1 MADGHHIPARLAESE
16 GAAFPSPSL
25 SAVEGQRSD
34 SGDADDARAFVCIPP
49 GAAQAAKP
57 CSACGKLIPAV
68 SIALHRTKCA
78 LRTERRK
85 QKKKKKK
92 KKNDEITTAGLA
104 LRNAAAGPDSLSE
117 VEGGTQHGA
126 QLNGCSQGDAGV
138 AGQWTKDAIKDRYS
152 S

>member
-1 MADGHHIPARLAESE
+1 MMADGHHIPARLAESE

-34 SGDADDARAFVCIPP
+34 SGDARAFVCIPP
-49 GAAQAAKP
+49 GAVQAAKP

-78 LRTERRK
+78 LRTEQRK

-92 KKNDEITTAGLA
+92 NEEITTVGMAF
-104 LRNAAAGPDSLSE
+104 RNAAAGPDSLFE

>member
-1 MADGHHIPARLAESE
+1 MVTTSLPALQKAKAPPSHHHHFLLLKDSAVTPETRTTHVR
-16 GAAFPSPSL
+16 L
-25 SAVEGQRSD
+25 SAY
-34 SGDADDARAFVCIPP
+34 PP

-92 KKNDEITTAGLA
+92 NAEITTAGLA
-104 LRNAAAGPDSLSE
+104 FRNTAAGPDSLSE
-117 VEGGTQHGA
+117 VEGGTQHGV

>member
-1 MADGHHIPARLAESE
+1 MMADGHHIPARLAESE

-25 SAVEGQRSD
+25 SVEGQRSD
-34 SGDADDARAFVCIPP
+34 SADADDARAFVCIPP

-85 QKKKKKK
+85 QKKKKK
-92 KKNDEITTAGLA
+92 NEEITTVGLA

-117 VEGGTQHGA
+117 VEGGTQHGV

>member
-1 MADGHHIPARLAESE
+1 MMAGGHHIPARLAESE

-34 SGDADDARAFVCIPP
+34 SRDARAFVCIPP
-49 GAAQAAKP
+49 GAVQAAKP

-78 LRTERRK
+78 LRTEQRK

-92 KKNDEITTAGLA
+92 NEEITTVGMAF
-104 LRNAAAGPDSLSE
+104 RNAAAGPDSLFE
-117 VEGGTQHGA
+117 DEGGTQHGA